1 MSPLCSR
8 NARPR
13 KGLVGRAQWGTHRA
27 IRGQRKPTIVEDHR
41 SCGFAGWLIG
51 SRLRNRIRQQPVGF
65 ILACIVSLVSVLTSP
80 SFALQVPALTGR
92 VVDLAQVLPAEVAAS
107 LAHDLDAHE
116 TKTSNQVVV
125 LILPSLEGEP
135 IESFSHLVST
145 TWKLGQKGTDN
156 GVLLL
161 IALRERKIR
170 IEVGYGLEGT
180 LTDLRS
186 AHIIR
191 QEIVPHFRAGDLP
204 GGIAAGV
211 RAILGTI
218 EGTYKAEEVLSGR
231 AGPDQ
236 EPTGLQFLMVGI
248 VVGTLAGLVLSHGLR
263 RSRALLGGLLAF
275 IIAQAASVGLGLLAA
290 GVTAFLLWF
299 ILLASRGQRG
309 GWGEGFMMGP
319 GGGFGGSFGGGGG
332 FSGGGGDFGGGGA
345 SGDW

>member
-1 MSPLCSR
+1 MNVTNMSR
-8 NARPR
+8 
-13 KGLVGRAQWGTHRA
+13 VW
-27 IRGQRKPTIVEDHR
+27 RKPARLIVFL
-41 SCGFAGWLIG
+41 GVPLI
-51 SRLRNRIRQQPVGF
+51 
-65 ILACIVSLVSVLTSP
+65 AASVW
-80 SFALQVPALTGR
+80 ALDVPPLTGR
-92 VVDLAQVLPAEVAAS
+92 VVDLAQALPAEVAAS
-107 LAHDLDAHE
+107 LASDLAAHE

-161 IALRERKIR
+161 MALRERKVR

-204 GGIAAGV
+204 GGIVAGV
-211 RAILGTI
+211 QAILGTI
-218 EGTYKAEEVLSGR
+218 EGTYKAEEVLPGH
-231 AGPDQ
+231 APAQ
-236 EPTGLQFLMVGI
+236 EPTAFEYMIIGI
-248 VVGTLAGLVLSHGLR
+248 VVGTLAGIVLGHGLQ

-275 IIAQAASVGLGLLAA
+275 LVAQSASLGLGLAAA
-290 GVTAFLLWF
+290 GVTAFLLWL
-299 ILLASRGQRG
+299 ILQASRGQGG

-319 GGGFGGSFGGGGG
+319 GGGFGDSFGGGGG
-332 FSGGGGDFGGGGA
+332 FSGGGGGFGGGGA